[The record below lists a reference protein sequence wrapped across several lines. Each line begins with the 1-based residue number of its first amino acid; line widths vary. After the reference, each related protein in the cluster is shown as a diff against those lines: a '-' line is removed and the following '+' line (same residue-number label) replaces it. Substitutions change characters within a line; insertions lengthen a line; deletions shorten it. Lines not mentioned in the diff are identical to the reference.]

1 MVDFDALKAA
11 NPDIIAWLFCEGTP
25 IHSPIVQGDDNEYC
39 LDHLFDGTR
48 NGAGCLFMDYRNA
61 ASFSDQNSIVY
72 GHNIKNKTMFSVL
85 MEYKKQAFYEEHPT
99 MLLITPE
106 GYYTVDLFAWFVAA
120 TKDNAW
126 KQTFSSQ
133 TEQEDWIRAI
143 KENSTFQSDTHV
155 GVSDKL
161 LTLSACS

>member
-1 MVDFDALKAA
+1 
-11 NPDIIAWLFCEGTP
+11 
-25 IHSPIVQGDDNEYC
+25 
-39 LDHLFDGTR
+39 
-48 NGAGCLFMDYRNA
+48 
-61 ASFSDQNSIVY
+61 
-72 GHNIKNKTMFSVL
+72 MFSVL